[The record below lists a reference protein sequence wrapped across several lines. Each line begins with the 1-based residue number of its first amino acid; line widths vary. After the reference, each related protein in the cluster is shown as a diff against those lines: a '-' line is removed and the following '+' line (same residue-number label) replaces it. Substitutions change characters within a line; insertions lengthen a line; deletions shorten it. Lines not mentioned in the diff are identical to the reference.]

1 MERYKDLKIIVPISL
16 DLDWLSKEA
25 IVEEILERYNN
36 YGIKTFCLSAP
47 CGGWRSVGY
56 PSKERYV
63 EFAELFKTVKEDLS
77 DYDIELGWWNT
88 LTLKNGGTFLRLV
101 QDNGEE
107 HPFAGCPYDPVFAK
121 RFSEDIATFAEI
133 ANPSFIVTE
142 DDFSVRAAKG
152 CYCKYHLDE
161 FARRMGRYYS
171 REEIL
176 AKTREGSAEAIEFNK
191 AWRELL
197 RDSLVELATA
207 VRKEVD
213 KKNPEIPI
221 GYMQPGF
228 SYQEGHATPDV
239 ARALAGERHT
249 PFVRFY
255 GTDYGYGDTKRIPN
269 WLYSPL
275 YEKQSIKGDF
285 CFLHESDTF
294 PHTRYFRSGKQMA
307 ALMGC
312 VYSMGYDGS
321 TFQTNQLLDDG
332 GEEDAYA
339 KMLKMERTRFTVV
352 SNLSKQCE
360 VRGVELHFD
369 PFFNTFM
376 GGIPSSSSNYSETPK
391 NNFPCWLHAVGKWG
405 LPYSTAEEPVAF
417 LDEFFARYESE
428 EKIKKYLSKTLFID
442 AEAAKALCER
452 GFGKYLGV
460 EIGAKVT
467 EKHERLAYDLGAR
480 EVILEKFRHLN
491 KGAHMPG
498 PYMYSNSGSG
508 DAFEVL
514 VTDEAC
520 EVITELYSY
529 DKKLITPLMTRF
541 ENELSGKV
549 IVFGITVNSKNHSQ
563 SLLNY
568 RRQHLV
574 QHLVSWGADEYVY
587 VKNDPI
593 VFVIQNEAKNEKESG
608 FRAMLTLTNLS
619 EDPIDALLLH
629 LPEHLQGKEYLKLQH
644 NGEWT
649 HLETR
654 KTADGIE
661 LCEALSGLGTIYI
674 LIK

>member
-1 MERYKDLKIIVPISL
+1 
-16 DLDWLSKEA
+16 
-25 IVEEILERYNN
+25 
-36 YGIKTFCLSAP
+36 
-47 CGGWRSVGY
+47 
-56 PSKERYV
+56 
-63 EFAELFKTVKEDLS
+63 
-77 DYDIELGWWNT
+77 
-88 LTLKNGGTFLRLV
+88 
-101 QDNGEE
+101 
-107 HPFAGCPYDPVFAK
+107 
-121 RFSEDIATFAEI
+121 
-133 ANPSFIVTE
+133 
-142 DDFSVRAAKG
+142 
-152 CYCKYHLDE
+152 
-161 FARRMGRYYS
+161 MGRYYS

-176 AKTREGSAEAIEFNK
+176 AKTAEGSAEGIAFNR

-197 RDSLVELATA
+197 KDSLVSLAA
-207 VRKEVD
+207 AIRKEVD
-213 KKNPEIPI
+213 KKTPEIPI

-228 SYQEGHATPDV
+228 TYQEGDATPEV

-275 YEKQSIKGDF
+275 FEKQSIKGDF

-312 VYSMGYDGS
+312 VYSMGYEGS

-339 KMLKMERTRFTVV
+339 KMFKKEHTRFTVV
-352 SNLSKQCE
+352 SNLSRQCD

-376 GGIPSSSSNYSETPK
+376 GGIPSSSSNYSATPK
-391 NNFPCWLHAVGKWG
+391 NNFPCWLHVVPKWG

-428 EKIKKYLSKTLFID
+428 EKIKKYLSKTLFLD

-452 GFGKYLGV
+452 GFGRYLGV
-460 EIGAKVT
+460 EMGAPVT

-480 EVILEKFRHLN
+480 EVICDKFRHLN
-491 KGAHMPG
+491 KGAHMPS

-508 DAFEVL
+508 EAFEIF
-514 VTDEAC
+514 VTNEAC
-520 EVITELYSY
+520 EVMTELYSY

-541 ENELSGKV
+541 DNELGGKV
-549 IVFGITVNSKNHSQ
+549 IVFGITVNGKNHSQ
-563 SLLNY
+563 SLINY
-568 RRQHLV
+568 RRQRLV
-574 QHLVSWGADEYVY
+574 QYLISFGCDEYVY

-593 VFVIQNEAKNEKESG
+593 VFVIQNQAKDEIGSG
-608 FRAMLTLTNLS
+608 FRAMITLTNLS
-619 EDPIDALLLH
+619 EDSLEKLELH
-629 LPEHLQGKEYLKLQH
+629 LPASLRGREYLKLEYS
-644 NGEWT
+644 GEWT
-649 HLETR
+649 CLDASETD
-654 KTADGIE
+654 DGISI
-661 LCEALSGLGTIYI
+661 CEPISGLGTMYVM
-674 LIK
+674 IK